1 MGHYLTPSLSS
12 SSARRRKKLSRQISK
27 ELSRELMNPIA
38 SGSQRKT
45 RRSQNYESTKSQ
57 THHGSTWFSG
67 TERQGLYL
75 PSPSPI
81 SPSSQSTLSSLPSAS
96 SSLSL
101 PLHSPPGNNNN
112 RKSLSAVIGDSP
124 RQQRRREVDG
134 SIDELSISLATMT
147 TEWKEEYKKNSKQS
161 VTSSE
166 EEEEDNPIE
175 EGKSSKS
182 RGMPSFGGSGRKLV
196 KQISKSRSLAAQH
209 LRNSTSQ

>member
-101 PLHSPPGNNNN
+101 PLYSPPGNNNN
-112 RKSLSAVIGDSP
+112 RKSLSAVIGDSR

-134 SIDELSISLATMT
+134 IDELSISFATIT
-147 TEWKEEYKKNSKQS
+147 TQWKRESPQNQEACHPLVVVAANW
-161 VTSSE
+161 
-166 EEEEDNPIE
+166 
-175 EGKSSKS
+175 SSKYQKVV
-182 RGMPSFGGSGRKLV
+182 R
-196 KQISKSRSLAAQH
+196 
-209 LRNSTSQ
+209 

>member
-96 SSLSL
+96 SLSL
-101 PLHSPPGNNNN
+101 PLYSPPGNNQ

-124 RQQRRREVDG
+124 RQQ
-134 SIDELSISLATMT
+134 
-147 TEWKEEYKKNSKQS
+147 
-161 VTSSE
+161 
-166 EEEEDNPIE
+166 
-175 EGKSSKS
+175 
-182 RGMPSFGGSGRKLV
+182 
-196 KQISKSRSLAAQH
+196 
-209 LRNSTSQ
+209 